1 MCCFFVGLV
10 FLGPRFGYLIYWLI
24 APVRVN
30 LALNTFNM
38 PFLVSLLGLI
48 FAPWT
53 LLMWTAVF
61 PMNGWD
67 WLWVGFGVMADVA
80 AYMGAYHKRQAVP
93 YYPENDPLKNL

>member
-1 MCCFFVGLV
+1 MCCFFASLL
-10 FLGPRFGYLIYWLI
+10 FLGPRFAYLVFWII

-30 LALNTFNM
+30 LALSSLNM

-53 LLMWTAVF
+53 LLMWVSIY

-67 WLWVGFGVMADVA
+67 WLWIGFGVMADVA
-80 AYMGAYHKRQAVP
+80 GWIGGYAHRQRVP
-93 YYPENDPLKNL
+93 GYPTNDPFATL